1 MCAVGPVTQ
10 SSPIASAVVTHPA
23 RAEAGGLAWWI
34 ARAQIRAAMACYI
47 GLLRL
52 GRVLGRRRRPVP
64 PGGAEILMT
73 GTFHSDNWVRSH
85 IQPLAASSECARLRI
100 VATNPVPNVP
110 KVEAIYP
117 PDWLR
122 RSVGAVPSR
131 LLTFIWVAVRTRP
144 HVVGSF
150 HLLINGLVTA
160 LIGRWI
166 GARSMYFCVGGPVE
180 LLDGGVWGENKY
192 FARLKTPDALV
203 ERWLLEAVAASD
215 VVITMGTRAVRF
227 FQQRGI
233 ETTYHVVAGGIDA
246 ATFSPALAP
255 PEFDTILVAR
265 LVPIKTIDL
274 YIRTIAALART
285 RPGTRALI
293 VGDGPLRQELEA
305 LVRSLGIT
313 ANVTFAGQQTNV
325 EDWLRRSRIF
335 VLTSESE
342 GLALSMM
349 EAMTCGLPAVVSRV
363 GDLGDLVDDGRTGY
377 LVGERTADAFAEKL
391 LLLLGNGERYK
402 EFSAASK
409 AAAARY
415 ERGET
420 TRLWDRVLADLDNG
434 RVLES

>member
-1 MCAVGPVTQ
+1 MCAVGPISH
-10 SSPIASAVVTHPA
+10 SSSLASAVSTHPA
-23 RAEAGGLAWWI
+23 RAEAGGMSWWL
-34 ARAQIRAAMACYI
+34 ARAQIRGAMACYI

-52 GRVLGRRRRPVP
+52 GRVLGARRRPVP

-117 PDWLR
+117 PSWLR
-122 RSVGAVPSR
+122 RSIGAVPAR
-131 LLTFIWVAVRTRP
+131 LLTFIWVAVTTRP

-160 LIGRWI
+160 LVGRWI

-192 FARLKTPDALV
+192 FAKLRTPDALV

-227 FQQRGI
+227 FRQRGI

-246 ATFSPALAP
+246 ATFTPATAP

-265 LVPIKTIDL
+265 LVPIKTIDI
-274 YIRTIAALART
+274 YIRAVAEVART
-285 RPGTRALI
+285 RPGVRALI
-293 VGDGPLRQELEA
+293 VGDGPLRQDLE
-305 LVRSLGIT
+305 SLAKTLGVS

-325 EDWLRRSRIF
+325 EDWLRRSRVF

-349 EAMTCGLPAVVSRV
+349 EAMTAGLPAVVSRV
-363 GDLGDLVDDGRTGY
+363 GDLGDLVDDGHTGY
-377 LVGERTADAFAEKL
+377 LVGERTPEAFAAKLAL
-391 LLLLGNGERYK
+391 LLDDPQRYR
-402 EFSAASK
+402 EFSAAAK

-420 TRLWDRVLADLDNG
+420 TRLWNRVLAQLDRG
-434 RVLES
+434 SVTAS